1 VRRAIRDVT
10 SGTTFAVAD
19 VRDCYASISPETLAE
34 ILGPAAA
41 HAIAVLRRFRERGV
55 RGLPIG
61 PEPSAI
67 LANAVLSRL
76 DDPIRRSGVRHLRW
90 VDDFALW
97 GPTADVRAAMRS
109 LETAAAAL
117 GLDLHREKTRILEDR
132 TEAAAVLLG
141 DRDSSIIAA
150 P

>member
-1 VRRAIRDVT
+1 
-10 SGTTFAVAD
+10 
-19 VRDCYASISPETLAE
+19 
-34 ILGPAAA
+34 
-41 HAIAVLRRFRERGV
+41 
-55 RGLPIG
+55 
-61 PEPSAI
+61 
-67 LANAVLSRL
+67 
-76 DDPIRRSGVRHLRW
+76 
-90 VDDFALW
+90 
-97 GPTADVRAAMRS
+97 MRS